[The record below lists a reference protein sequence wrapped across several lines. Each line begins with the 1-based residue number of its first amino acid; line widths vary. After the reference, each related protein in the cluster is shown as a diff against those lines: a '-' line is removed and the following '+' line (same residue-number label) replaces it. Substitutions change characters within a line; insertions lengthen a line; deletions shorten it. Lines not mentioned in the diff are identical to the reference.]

1 MIRADQLSR
10 GQGHSVQIKAKNWPR
25 GLTSLLS
32 YCICLSDGDNS
43 YVFCVHTHIQPAK
56 LMQSIVSCAQ
66 LEDAVEEE
74 RLHLSS
80 VEVDVEDVERFK
92 SQLKGLYIFLIV
104 VVLQQASDDR
114 VVWTKCVDCNCVH
127 VT

>member
-1 MIRADQLSR
+1 
-10 GQGHSVQIKAKNWPR
+10 
-25 GLTSLLS
+25 
-32 YCICLSDGDNS
+32 
-43 YVFCVHTHIQPAK
+43 
-56 LMQSIVSCAQ
+56 MQSIVSCAQ

-104 VVLQQASDDR
+104 VVL
-114 VVWTKCVDCNCVH
+114 
-127 VT
+127 